1 MAFPLHLFPGQVGS
15 RAADVA
21 GLLRRVLEP
30 VTGGAV
36 LQDQSSLVDGI
47 PEGLAQG
54 VGERDEFRHR
64 VTPSPAQPTDR
75 TQDIG
80 SRRIRYMPADPMHWR
95 RAPAEGRR

>member
-1 MAFPLHLFPGQVGS
+1 MAFPLHVFPGQVGS

-21 GLLRRVLEP
+21 GLLWWVLEP
-30 VTGGAV
+30 VTAGAV

-54 VGERDEFRHR
+54 VGDRDQFRHR
-64 VTPSPAQPTDR
+64 VTPNSAQPTAR
-75 TQDIG
+75 KQGIG

-95 RAPAEGRR
+95 RASAERRG